1 MHIGAYLLV
10 LFVCLFVL
18 LVSSKEMYV
27 QFIKVQIMAIYWWSF
42 LYATIFG
49 APCWPEGR
57 MQVFSSSTFA
67 SFFCLFMYSHW
78 CQRSQIGDDHSFHW
92 NHKKKLNEEKVGVSL
107 AVESPPV
114 KSFREGT
121 VLSSNTEHYFIHLVL
136 RVVCVLHVFRR
147 SHGPHLITGRDVVV
161 LDEAVIILLVHR
173 RLLSVAPGTLL
184 RGKLNLKAWE
194 ANIKKGLLENVNKSQ
209 RAKDNWLP
217 ILHV

>member
-1 MHIGAYLLV
+1 M
-10 LFVCLFVL
+10 
-18 LVSSKEMYV
+18 
-27 QFIKVQIMAIYWWSF
+27 
-42 LYATIFG
+42 
-49 APCWPEGR
+49 
-57 MQVFSSSTFA
+57 
-67 SFFCLFMYSHW
+67 
-78 CQRSQIGDDHSFHW
+78 
-92 NHKKKLNEEKVGVSL
+92 GVSL

-173 RLLSVAPGTLL
+173 RLLSVAPGTIL

-209 RAKDNWLP
+209 RAKDN
-217 ILHV
+217 